1 MAGPSGVT
9 YAYHAI
15 SSSPQQVRNH
25 RFTYL
30 RHPTV
35 NNKIMT
41 VDEAAF
47 VAGKE
52 NHCMRLFN
60 GLAES
65 SGREVHLTTEPLRLI
80 IAQPVLQE
88 RGAVIVSMIISQ
100 AQC

>member
-15 SSSPQQVRNH
+15 SYPPQQVPNVKI
-25 RFTYL
+25 TYL
-30 RHPTV
+30 GHSTV
-35 NNKIMT
+35 NNKIVT

-52 NHCMRLFN
+52 NHCVRLFN

-65 SGREVHLTTEPLRLI
+65 SGREVHLTTEPLRFI
-80 IAQPVLQE
+80 ITQPIL
-88 RGAVIVSMIISQ
+88 
-100 AQC
+100 